1 VPSPYY
7 YLISPVGTMHRAP
20 TLPFPD
26 QVEDRFVYF
35 LGYNH
40 IIILYLFLENYLNFI
55 NYGSSNFLLYFR
67 IAFSKPSSITVFIA
81 SADSIAVSFILSS
94 SLWLKLEST

>member
-1 VPSPYY
+1 
-7 YLISPVGTMHRAP
+7 MHRAP

-40 IIILYLFLENYLNFI
+40 SAKIVLSAVNKLIVKALTSFKKSKNYQKRISRANTPI
-55 NYGSSNFLLYFR
+55 FLLKNLRKNKYFYY
-67 IAFSKPSSITVFIA
+67 
-81 SADSIAVSFILSS
+81 
-94 SLWLKLEST
+94 